1 MNIFKRARSGSPSLE
16 VPKICLPRQKRTTS
30 IDEPKDI
37 KCLEVPGLEQ
47 RGRSS
52 SFDSASLHKE
62 KDCLAVPKPGRRCQS
77 FDSCNAGGDRSW
89 STSSDENLSDPGIKE
104 RRRKSF
110 KLSRYQK
117 HRPSI
122 EIPKLCVHCVYVEQA
137 YKDSLEEIEKHT
149 HSKFYL
155 GNEAD
160 ENLFSSSGS
169 FSSSDEDFSDSSYES
184 ETDTEETENSEYISE
199 QTKTNGQNAKTEI
212 CSNENTFS
220 KSENLYF
227 ADDDFIELNPTG
239 NDSSIDNSTEGDYT
253 NALTLQVPV
262 IKQQRSTSFDGCLCK
277 GSTSDKVSNTTRTM
291 VKRQA
296 SFDEDSLDSSKQI
309 RSSSVDVNL
318 PTEEESRYKA
328 IQTSPGHA
336 KAISKNTQNH
346 ANLLHPSH
354 AEHGY
359 RKRELRS
366 TVDWSEQA
374 INSEH
379 MWVETNASG
388 DYCYAMEPDCMKTG
402 QRKKCVACK
411 IVAHQGCIAVL
422 EKKNLRCK
430 PTFREAGVRN
440 YREEN
445 SLTECSNTQTFMRHH
460 WVHRRRQEGK
470 CKQCGKSFQQRF
482 AFQSKEIIA
491 ISCSWCKAAYHNK
504 TSCFMMQQIEEQC
517 SLGPHQSI
525 IVPPSWIIKLPKK
538 GSFKSSLRK
547 KRRSSIKKK
556 KAKEEHRPFIIKPI
570 PSPLLKPLLVFINPK
585 SGGNQGAKL
594 LHKFCWW
601 LNPRQVFD
609 LSQGGPRFGL
619 EMYKKVPNLHILA
632 CGGDGT
638 VGWILSVIDSL
649 GIHPAPPVAI
659 MPLGTGNDL
668 SRTLNWG
675 GGYTDEPISKIL
687 NYVEEGQVVQ
697 LDRWDIQSCPYE
709 DGETDS
715 INNSE
720 ESLSEK
726 LPLDIF
732 NNYFSLGA
740 DAQVALEFHESREAN
755 PEKFNSRFWNKMFYA
770 GAGGKDFLKRSCKN
784 IADSLQLICDGKDY
798 TSKVQELKIICL
810 LFLNIPRYS
819 SGTTPWGNPNAIG
832 YDPQRHDDGQMEVIG
847 FTYSSLATL
856 YMGGHG
862 DRICQCS
869 HVKLITKKSIAM
881 QVDGEPC
888 RLKSSVIQVKMKGQ
902 GNMIMKPKRR
912 GSMPIANDPELA
924 FFSPP
929 SMPERLRIQ
938 VSRISMADYEMLHYD
953 KDKLRE
959 AYNMADKVR
968 KEKKAVPLGLIVVD
982 NNADLEQVRQII
994 NKLHQS
1000 DSDETFTVN
1009 KLSPKWCFLDSTTA
1023 ERFFRIDRAQE
1034 HLHYITDISSE
1045 DLYILDPDL
1054 QSQRGNTLVSTSSEA
1069 FTPSD
1074 IVTPSSDKLCCVEN
1088 NFSKDKD
1095 LVFTFSMPV
1104 TPPKSPGSPTAIYR
1118 PESKENLLMPPPPGA
1133 DNSYYI
1139 SESFSTRTR
1148 RVHFQDYPCFPLL
1161 CSEPGSPVLPPSG
1174 KQDQFL
1180 SVAHATAVPRN
1191 KRMSQEDKALID
1203 ASKRGDLPKIVDL
1216 FVNQDANLL
1225 ATDQYGMTALHH
1237 AARFG
1242 HKSIVKYLI
1251 ENAQPVILDMV
1262 DFEKGQTALHKAA
1275 WYQRRTIC
1283 YMLVEA
1289 KASLTKTDYQ
1299 GNTPRMQALRADDKD
1314 LAAYLQSQ
1322 EHFQLVVSEDQETAV

>member
-1 MNIFKRARSGSPSLE
+1 MAECASIPS
-16 VPKICLPRQKRTTS
+16 
-30 IDEPKDI
+30 
-37 KCLEVPGLEQ
+37 
-47 RGRSS
+47 
-52 SFDSASLHKE
+52 DSDNEEEIL
-62 KDCLAVPKPGRRCQS
+62 D
-77 FDSCNAGGDRSW
+77 
-89 STSSDENLSDPGIKE
+89 
-104 RRRKSF
+104 
-110 KLSRYQK
+110 KLSNF
-117 HRPSI
+117 SI
-122 EIPKLCVHCVYVEQA
+122 K
-137 YKDSLEEIEKHT
+137 K
-149 HSKFYL
+149 
-155 GNEAD
+155 
-160 ENLFSSSGS
+160 
-169 FSSSDEDFSDSSYES
+169 
-184 ETDTEETENSEYISE
+184 
-199 QTKTNGQNAKTEI
+199 
-212 CSNENTFS
+212 
-220 KSENLYF
+220 
-227 ADDDFIELNPTG
+227 
-239 NDSSIDNSTEGDYT
+239 
-253 NALTLQVPV
+253 
-262 IKQQRSTSFDGCLCK
+262 
-277 GSTSDKVSNTTRTM
+277 
-291 VKRQA
+291 
-296 SFDEDSLDSSKQI
+296 
-309 RSSSVDVNL
+309 
-318 PTEEESRYKA
+318 
-328 IQTSPGHA
+328 QTSYR

-697 LDRWDIQSCPYE
+697 LDRWDIQSCPYD
-709 DGETDS
+709 DGESDS

-770 GAGGKDFLKRSCKN
+770 GAGGRDFLKRSCKN

-832 YDPQRHDDGQMEVIG
+832 FDPQRHDDGQMEVIG

-912 GSMPIANDPELA
+912 GSMPITND
-924 FFSPP
+924 PP

-959 AYNMADKVR
+959 AS
-968 KEKKAVPLGLIVVD
+968 VPLGLIVVD

-1000 DSDETFTVN
+1000 DSDDTFTVN

-1104 TPPKSPGSPTAIYR
+1104 TPPKSPGISDVRISYEGQNSLTV
-1118 PESKENLLMPPPPGA
+1118 PGSM
-1133 DNSYYI
+1133 NGS
-1139 SESFSTRTR
+1139 
-1148 RVHFQDYPCFPLL
+1148 
-1161 CSEPGSPVLPPSG
+1161 SEPGSPVLPAPG
-1174 KQDQFL
+1174 NQDQFL

-1191 KRMSQEDKALID
+1191 KRMSAEDKALID

>member
-1 MNIFKRARSGSPSLE
+1 MDIAYIT
-16 VPKICLPRQKRTTS
+16 VP
-30 IDEPKDI
+30 
-37 KCLEVPGLEQ
+37 
-47 RGRSS
+47 
-52 SFDSASLHKE
+52 
-62 KDCLAVPKPGRRCQS
+62 
-77 FDSCNAGGDRSW
+77 
-89 STSSDENLSDPGIKE
+89 
-104 RRRKSF
+104 
-110 KLSRYQK
+110 
-117 HRPSI
+117 
-122 EIPKLCVHCVYVEQA
+122 
-137 YKDSLEEIEKHT
+137 
-149 HSKFYL
+149 
-155 GNEAD
+155 
-160 ENLFSSSGS
+160 
-169 FSSSDEDFSDSSYES
+169 
-184 ETDTEETENSEYISE
+184 
-199 QTKTNGQNAKTEI
+199 
-212 CSNENTFS
+212 
-220 KSENLYF
+220 
-227 ADDDFIELNPTG
+227 
-239 NDSSIDNSTEGDYT
+239 
-253 NALTLQVPV
+253 
-262 IKQQRSTSFDGCLCK
+262 
-277 GSTSDKVSNTTRTM
+277 
-291 VKRQA
+291 
-296 SFDEDSLDSSKQI
+296 
-309 RSSSVDVNL
+309 
-318 PTEEESRYKA
+318 EESPPKQSCIPFCCFR
-328 IQTSPGHA
+328 
-336 KAISKNTQNH
+336 KAISKNTQSH
-346 ANLLHPSH
+346 ANYLHPSH

-374 INSEH
+374 VNSEH

-411 IVAHQGCIAVL
+411 IVAHQGCIAIL

-440 YREEN
+440 YRE
-445 SLTECSNTQTFMRHH
+445 QTFMRHH

-482 AFQSKEIIA
+482 AFPSKEIIA

-504 TSCFMMQQIEEQC
+504 TSCFMMQHIEEQC
-517 SLGPHQSI
+517 TLGPHQSI

-547 KRRSSIKKK
+547 KRRASIKKK

-594 LHKFCWW
+594 VHKFCWW

-609 LSQGGPRFGL
+609 LSQADPKFGL
-619 EMYKKVPNLHILA
+619 EMYKKVPNLQILA

-675 GGYTDEPISKIL
+675 GGYTDEPISKVL
-687 NYVEEGQVVQ
+687 TYVEEGQIVQ

-709 DGETDS
+709 DGENET
-715 INNSE
+715 NSE
-720 ESLSEK
+720 ESLSDK

-755 PEKFNSRFWNKMFYA
+755 PEKFQSRFWNKMFYA
-770 GAGGKDFLKRSCKN
+770 GAGGRDLLKRSCKN
-784 IADSLQLICDGKDY
+784 VADHIQLICDGKDL
-798 TSKVQELKIICL
+798 TSKVQELKLHCL
-810 LFLNIPRYS
+810 LFLNIPRYA

-832 YDPQRHDDGQMEVIG
+832 FEPQRHDDGHIEVIG

-862 DRICQCS
+862 ERIIQCS
-869 HVKLITKKSIAM
+869 HVKLITKKSIPM

-888 RLKSSVIQVKMKGQ
+888 RLRPSVIQIKLRNQ
-902 GNMIMKPKRR
+902 ANMIQKPKRR
-912 GSMPIANDPELA
+912 GSMPITND
-924 FFSPP
+924 PP

-959 AYNMADKVR
+959 ASI
-968 KEKKAVPLGLIVVD
+968 PLGLIVVD

-1000 DSDETFTVN
+1000 DSDENCYNLN

-1054 QSQRGNTLVSTSSEA
+1054 QSQRGHVLSSTSSDVV
-1069 FTPSD
+1069 TPSD
-1074 IVTPSSDKLCCVEN
+1074 IVTPSCSVEN
-1088 NFSKDKD
+1088 NFKEKDKD
-1095 LVFTFSMPV
+1095 LIFTFSMPV

-1133 DNSYYI
+1133 DNS
-1139 SESFSTRTR
+1139 
-1148 RVHFQDYPCFPLL
+1148 
-1161 CSEPGSPVLPPSG
+1161 SEPGTPVLPV

-1191 KRMSQEDKALID
+1191 KRMSVEDKALID
-1203 ASKRGDLPKIVDL
+1203 ASKRGDLPRIVDL

-1299 GNTPRMQALRADDKD
+1299 GNTPRMQALRADDKE

>member
-1 MNIFKRARSGSPSLE
+1 MRRIINN
-16 VPKICLPRQKRTTS
+16 
-30 IDEPKDI
+30 
-37 KCLEVPGLEQ
+37 EQ
-47 RGRSS
+47 RDLYIGLSENVRNMAEC
-52 SFDSASLHKE
+52 ASIPSE
-62 KDCLAVPKPGRRCQS
+62 
-77 FDSCNAGGDRSW
+77 
-89 STSSDENLSDPGIKE
+89 SDDDEDI
-104 RRRKSF
+104 RDD
-110 KLSRYQK
+110 KLSNF
-117 HRPSI
+117 SI
-122 EIPKLCVHCVYVEQA
+122 K
-137 YKDSLEEIEKHT
+137 K
-149 HSKFYL
+149 
-155 GNEAD
+155 
-160 ENLFSSSGS
+160 
-169 FSSSDEDFSDSSYES
+169 
-184 ETDTEETENSEYISE
+184 
-199 QTKTNGQNAKTEI
+199 
-212 CSNENTFS
+212 
-220 KSENLYF
+220 
-227 ADDDFIELNPTG
+227 
-239 NDSSIDNSTEGDYT
+239 
-253 NALTLQVPV
+253 
-262 IKQQRSTSFDGCLCK
+262 
-277 GSTSDKVSNTTRTM
+277 
-291 VKRQA
+291 
-296 SFDEDSLDSSKQI
+296 
-309 RSSSVDVNL
+309 
-318 PTEEESRYKA
+318 
-328 IQTSPGHA
+328 QTSYR
-336 KAISKNTQNH
+336 KAISKNTPSH
-346 ANLLHPSH
+346 ANYLHPSH
-354 AEHGY
+354 AEYGY

-411 IVAHQGCIAVL
+411 IVAHQGCIAIL

-445 SLTECSNTQTFMRHH
+445 CNTELFQTQTFMRHH

-504 TSCFMMQQIEEQC
+504 MSCFMMQHIEEQC
-517 SLGPHQSI
+517 TLGPHQSI

-547 KRRSSIKKK
+547 KRRASIKKK

-585 SGGNQGAKL
+585 SGGNQGTKL

-619 EMYKKVPNLHILA
+619 EMYKKVPNLQILA

-659 MPLGTGNDL
+659 LPLGTGNDL

-675 GGYTDEPISKIL
+675 GGYTDEPISKVL
-687 NYVEEGQVVQ
+687 NYVEEGQHVQ

-709 DGETDS
+709 DGETET
-715 INNSE
+715 NNE
-720 ESLSEK
+720 ECSDK

-770 GAGGKDFLKRSCKN
+770 GAGGRDLLKRSCKN
-784 IADSLQLICDGKDY
+784 VADHLQLICDGKDW
-798 TSKVQELKIICL
+798 TPKVQELKLHCL
-810 LFLNIPRYS
+810 LLLNIPRYA

-832 YDPQRHDDGQMEVIG
+832 FEPQRHDDGHLEVIG
-847 FTYSSLATL
+847 FTYSSLAAL
-856 YMGGHG
+856 HMGGHG
-862 DRICQCS
+862 ERITQCS
-869 HVKLITKKSIAM
+869 HVKLITKKSIPM

-888 RLKSSVIQVKMKGQ
+888 RLRPSVIQFKLRNQ
-902 GNMIMKPKRR
+902 ANLIQKPKRR
-912 GSMPIANDPELA
+912 GSMPIAND
-924 FFSPP
+924 PP

-959 AYNMADKVR
+959 ASI
-968 KEKKAVPLGLIVVD
+968 PLGLIVVD

-994 NKLHQS
+994 NKIHQS
-1000 DSDETFTVN
+1000 DSDENCYTVN
-1009 KLSPKWCFLDSTTA
+1009 KLSAKWCFLDSTTA

-1054 QSQRGNTLVSTSSEA
+1054 QSQRGHVLLSTSSDA

-1074 IVTPSSDKLCCVEN
+1074 TVTPSSDKICCIEN
-1088 NFSKDKD
+1088 NFKDKDRD

-1104 TPPKSPGSPTAIYR
+1104 TPPKSPGS
-1118 PESKENLLMPPPPGA
+1118 
-1133 DNSYYI
+1133 
-1139 SESFSTRTR
+1139 
-1148 RVHFQDYPCFPLL
+1148 
-1161 CSEPGSPVLPPSG
+1161 EPGSPVLPVSG

-1180 SVAHATAVPRN
+1180 SVAHATAVPKN
-1191 KRMSQEDKALID
+1191 KKMSAEDKALID
-1203 ASKRGDLPKIVDL
+1203 ASKRGDLPKIEEL
-1216 FVNQDANLL
+1216 FVNQEANLL
-1225 ATDQYGMTALHH
+1225 ATDQYGMTTLHH

-1242 HKSIVKYLI
+1242 HKAIVKYLI
-1251 ENAQPVILDMV
+1251 DNAQPVILDMV

>member
-1 MNIFKRARSGSPSLE
+1 MAECASIPS
-16 VPKICLPRQKRTTS
+16 
-30 IDEPKDI
+30 
-37 KCLEVPGLEQ
+37 
-47 RGRSS
+47 
-52 SFDSASLHKE
+52 DSDNEEDLL
-62 KDCLAVPKPGRRCQS
+62 D
-77 FDSCNAGGDRSW
+77 
-89 STSSDENLSDPGIKE
+89 
-104 RRRKSF
+104 
-110 KLSRYQK
+110 KLSNF
-117 HRPSI
+117 SI
-122 EIPKLCVHCVYVEQA
+122 K
-137 YKDSLEEIEKHT
+137 K
-149 HSKFYL
+149 
-155 GNEAD
+155 
-160 ENLFSSSGS
+160 
-169 FSSSDEDFSDSSYES
+169 
-184 ETDTEETENSEYISE
+184 
-199 QTKTNGQNAKTEI
+199 
-212 CSNENTFS
+212 
-220 KSENLYF
+220 
-227 ADDDFIELNPTG
+227 
-239 NDSSIDNSTEGDYT
+239 
-253 NALTLQVPV
+253 
-262 IKQQRSTSFDGCLCK
+262 
-277 GSTSDKVSNTTRTM
+277 
-291 VKRQA
+291 
-296 SFDEDSLDSSKQI
+296 
-309 RSSSVDVNL
+309 
-318 PTEEESRYKA
+318 
-328 IQTSPGHA
+328 QTSYR

-440 YREEN
+440 YRE
-445 SLTECSNTQTFMRHH
+445 QTFMRHH

-709 DGETDS
+709 DGESDS

-959 AYNMADKVR
+959 AS
-968 KEKKAVPLGLIVVD
+968 VPLGLIVVD

-1054 QSQRGNTLVSTSSEA
+1054 QSQRGNVLVSTSSEA

-1104 TPPKSPGSPTAIYR
+1104 TPPKSPG
-1118 PESKENLLMPPPPGA
+1118 
-1133 DNSYYI
+1133 
-1139 SESFSTRTR
+1139 
-1148 RVHFQDYPCFPLL
+1148 
-1161 CSEPGSPVLPPSG
+1161 SEPGSPVLPPSG

>member
-1 MNIFKRARSGSPSLE
+1 MAECASIPS
-16 VPKICLPRQKRTTS
+16 
-30 IDEPKDI
+30 
-37 KCLEVPGLEQ
+37 
-47 RGRSS
+47 
-52 SFDSASLHKE
+52 DSDNEEDLL
-62 KDCLAVPKPGRRCQS
+62 D
-77 FDSCNAGGDRSW
+77 
-89 STSSDENLSDPGIKE
+89 
-104 RRRKSF
+104 
-110 KLSRYQK
+110 KLSNF
-117 HRPSI
+117 SI
-122 EIPKLCVHCVYVEQA
+122 K
-137 YKDSLEEIEKHT
+137 K
-149 HSKFYL
+149 
-155 GNEAD
+155 
-160 ENLFSSSGS
+160 
-169 FSSSDEDFSDSSYES
+169 
-184 ETDTEETENSEYISE
+184 
-199 QTKTNGQNAKTEI
+199 
-212 CSNENTFS
+212 
-220 KSENLYF
+220 
-227 ADDDFIELNPTG
+227 
-239 NDSSIDNSTEGDYT
+239 
-253 NALTLQVPV
+253 
-262 IKQQRSTSFDGCLCK
+262 
-277 GSTSDKVSNTTRTM
+277 
-291 VKRQA
+291 
-296 SFDEDSLDSSKQI
+296 
-309 RSSSVDVNL
+309 
-318 PTEEESRYKA
+318 
-328 IQTSPGHA
+328 QTSYR

-709 DGETDS
+709 DGESDS

-912 GSMPIANDPELA
+912 GSMPIANDP
-924 FFSPP
+924 P

-959 AYNMADKVR
+959 AS
-968 KEKKAVPLGLIVVD
+968 VPLGLIVVD

-1054 QSQRGNTLVSTSSEA
+1054 QSQRGNVLVSTSSEA

-1104 TPPKSPGSPTAIYR
+1104 TPPKSPG
-1118 PESKENLLMPPPPGA
+1118 
-1133 DNSYYI
+1133 
-1139 SESFSTRTR
+1139 
-1148 RVHFQDYPCFPLL
+1148 
-1161 CSEPGSPVLPPSG
+1161 SEPGSPVLPPSG

>member
-1 MNIFKRARSGSPSLE
+1 MAECASIPS
-16 VPKICLPRQKRTTS
+16 
-30 IDEPKDI
+30 
-37 KCLEVPGLEQ
+37 
-47 RGRSS
+47 
-52 SFDSASLHKE
+52 DSDNEEDLL
-62 KDCLAVPKPGRRCQS
+62 D
-77 FDSCNAGGDRSW
+77 
-89 STSSDENLSDPGIKE
+89 
-104 RRRKSF
+104 
-110 KLSRYQK
+110 KLSNF
-117 HRPSI
+117 SI
-122 EIPKLCVHCVYVEQA
+122 K
-137 YKDSLEEIEKHT
+137 K
-149 HSKFYL
+149 
-155 GNEAD
+155 
-160 ENLFSSSGS
+160 
-169 FSSSDEDFSDSSYES
+169 
-184 ETDTEETENSEYISE
+184 
-199 QTKTNGQNAKTEI
+199 
-212 CSNENTFS
+212 
-220 KSENLYF
+220 
-227 ADDDFIELNPTG
+227 
-239 NDSSIDNSTEGDYT
+239 
-253 NALTLQVPV
+253 
-262 IKQQRSTSFDGCLCK
+262 
-277 GSTSDKVSNTTRTM
+277 
-291 VKRQA
+291 
-296 SFDEDSLDSSKQI
+296 
-309 RSSSVDVNL
+309 
-318 PTEEESRYKA
+318 
-328 IQTSPGHA
+328 QTSYR

-440 YREEN
+440 YRE
-445 SLTECSNTQTFMRHH
+445 QTFMRHH

-709 DGETDS
+709 DGESDS

-888 RLKSSVIQVKMKGQ
+888 RLKSSVIQVKMRGQ

-912 GSMPIANDPELA
+912 GSMPIAND
-924 FFSPP
+924 PP

-959 AYNMADKVR
+959 AYNMADIVR

-1104 TPPKSPGSPTAIYR
+1104 TPPKSPGS
-1118 PESKENLLMPPPPGA
+1118 
-1133 DNSYYI
+1133 
-1139 SESFSTRTR
+1139 
-1148 RVHFQDYPCFPLL
+1148 
-1161 CSEPGSPVLPPSG
+1161 EPGSPVLPPSG

-1191 KRMSQEDKALID
+1191 KRMSQDDKALID

-1216 FVNQDANLL
+1216 FVNQDVNLL

>member
-1 MNIFKRARSGSPSLE
+1 MFLVPSDLKGMFL
-16 VPKICLPRQKRTTS
+16 VP
-30 IDEPKDI
+30 
-37 KCLEVPGLEQ
+37 
-47 RGRSS
+47 
-52 SFDSASLHKE
+52 
-62 KDCLAVPKPGRRCQS
+62 
-77 FDSCNAGGDRSW
+77 
-89 STSSDENLSDPGIKE
+89 SDLK
-104 RRRKSF
+104 
-110 KLSRYQK
+110 
-117 HRPSI
+117 
-122 EIPKLCVHCVYVEQA
+122 
-137 YKDSLEEIEKHT
+137 
-149 HSKFYL
+149 
-155 GNEAD
+155 
-160 ENLFSSSGS
+160 
-169 FSSSDEDFSDSSYES
+169 
-184 ETDTEETENSEYISE
+184 
-199 QTKTNGQNAKTEI
+199 
-212 CSNENTFS
+212 
-220 KSENLYF
+220 
-227 ADDDFIELNPTG
+227 
-239 NDSSIDNSTEGDYT
+239 
-253 NALTLQVPV
+253 
-262 IKQQRSTSFDGCLCK
+262 
-277 GSTSDKVSNTTRTM
+277 
-291 VKRQA
+291 
-296 SFDEDSLDSSKQI
+296 
-309 RSSSVDVNL
+309 
-318 PTEEESRYKA
+318 
-328 IQTSPGHA
+328 
-336 KAISKNTQNH
+336 
-346 ANLLHPSH
+346 
-354 AEHGY
+354 
-359 RKRELRS
+359 
-366 TVDWSEQA
+366 
-374 INSEH
+374 
-379 MWVETNASG
+379 
-388 DYCYAMEPDCMKTG
+388 
-402 QRKKCVACK
+402 
-411 IVAHQGCIAVL
+411 
-422 EKKNLRCK
+422 
-430 PTFREAGVRN
+430 
-440 YREEN
+440 EN

-609 LSQGGPRFGL
+609 LSQGGPRFG
-619 EMYKKVPNLHILA
+619 YVK
-632 CGGDGT
+632 
-638 VGWILSVIDSL
+638 
-649 GIHPAPPVAI
+649 
-659 MPLGTGNDL
+659 
-668 SRTLNWG
+668 
-675 GGYTDEPISKIL
+675 GYTDEPISKIL

-709 DGETDS
+709 DGESDS

-959 AYNMADKVR
+959 AYNMADIVQ

-1054 QSQRGNTLVSTSSEA
+1054 QSQRGNVLVSTSSEA

-1104 TPPKSPGSPTAIYR
+1104 TPPKSPGISDVRISYEGQNSLTVPGSTNGRSPTAIYR

-1133 DNSYYI
+1133 DNS
-1139 SESFSTRTR
+1139 
-1148 RVHFQDYPCFPLL
+1148 
-1161 CSEPGSPVLPPSG
+1161 SEPGSPVLPPSG

>member
-1 MNIFKRARSGSPSLE
+1 MSKGMRRSYAIKR
-16 VPKICLPRQKRTTS
+16 
-30 IDEPKDI
+30 
-37 KCLEVPGLEQ
+37 
-47 RGRSS
+47 
-52 SFDSASLHKE
+52 
-62 KDCLAVPKPGRRCQS
+62 
-77 FDSCNAGGDRSW
+77 
-89 STSSDENLSDPGIKE
+89 
-104 RRRKSF
+104 
-110 KLSRYQK
+110 
-117 HRPSI
+117 
-122 EIPKLCVHCVYVEQA
+122 
-137 YKDSLEEIEKHT
+137 
-149 HSKFYL
+149 
-155 GNEAD
+155 
-160 ENLFSSSGS
+160 
-169 FSSSDEDFSDSSYES
+169 
-184 ETDTEETENSEYISE
+184 
-199 QTKTNGQNAKTEI
+199 
-212 CSNENTFS
+212 
-220 KSENLYF
+220 
-227 ADDDFIELNPTG
+227 
-239 NDSSIDNSTEGDYT
+239 
-253 NALTLQVPV
+253 
-262 IKQQRSTSFDGCLCK
+262 
-277 GSTSDKVSNTTRTM
+277 
-291 VKRQA
+291 
-296 SFDEDSLDSSKQI
+296 
-309 RSSSVDVNL
+309 
-318 PTEEESRYKA
+318 
-328 IQTSPGHA
+328 

-440 YREEN
+440 YRE
-445 SLTECSNTQTFMRHH
+445 QTFMRHH

-709 DGETDS
+709 DGESDS

-912 GSMPIANDPELA
+912 GSMPIANDP
-924 FFSPP
+924 P

-959 AYNMADKVR
+959 AS
-968 KEKKAVPLGLIVVD
+968 VPLGLIVVD

-1054 QSQRGNTLVSTSSEA
+1054 QSQRGNVLVSTSSEA

-1104 TPPKSPGSPTAIYR
+1104 TPPKSPG
-1118 PESKENLLMPPPPGA
+1118 
-1133 DNSYYI
+1133 
-1139 SESFSTRTR
+1139 
-1148 RVHFQDYPCFPLL
+1148 
-1161 CSEPGSPVLPPSG
+1161 SEPGSPVLPPSG